1 MLPLNAAPKPIC
13 VARLREVARL
23 SLRSVVVGLSDAD
36 SDEFSN
42 IERDAVGVFYG
53 ETWHVC
59 MALRAE
65 APTESKWSPGLELIC
80 ERSEHRNRCG
90 DLRC

>member
-59 MALRAE
+59 MALRCASSHLCGVLDT
-65 APTESKWSPGLELIC
+65 PQVVTSKAYTLIC
-80 ERSEHRNRCG
+80 S
-90 DLRC
+90 